1 MRCFLRLVVTYARL
15 QPSYYKEVMM
25 THCQEKGSWA
35 DTDLMAAEKSRVGR
49 GREKK
54 TFMGSV
60 VGRGHV

>member
-1 MRCFLRLVVTYARL
+1 
-15 QPSYYKEVMM
+15 M

-54 TFMGSV
+54 IFMGSV
-60 VGRGHV
+60 AGGGHD